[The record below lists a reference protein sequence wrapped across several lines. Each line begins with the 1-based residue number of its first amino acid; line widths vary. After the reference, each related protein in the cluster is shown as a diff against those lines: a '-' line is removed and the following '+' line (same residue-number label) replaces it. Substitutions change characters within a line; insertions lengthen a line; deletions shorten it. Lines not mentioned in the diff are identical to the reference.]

1 MNLKMNNQKI
11 LVCGASSGFG
21 YEIAKRIVVEGGVP
35 ILVARSEEKLKEFK
49 SEYPES
55 DYMVADLFEADG
67 VEKVMEKVGPQN
79 LDGVLINSGGPQ
91 PGSFSSVELS
101 DWDEGY
107 EIVLRWKIDLLRRIL
122 PAFQNQNYGRIVFI
136 ESVSVK
142 QPLNGLILSNV
153 FRIAVKGLMKSIV
166 NEMEGYDI
174 TLNLLAPGYH
184 RTDRLNHLIARQ
196 SEDSDLSQ
204 SEIAE
209 NMAAQTPL
217 RSLGDPASLAQLGA
231 WLLSSQNS
239 YVTGQ
244 SFVIDGGMSRGL

>member
-1 MNLKMNNQKI
+1 MDLKMDNQKI

-21 YEIAKRIVVEGGVP
+21 YEIAKKIVSEGGIP
-35 ILVARSEEKLKEFK
+35 ILVARSEQKLKEFK
-49 SEYPES
+49 SEYPASE
-55 DYMVADLFEADG
+55 YLVADLFEVNG
-67 VEKVMEKVGPQN
+67 VETVMEKVGAEN
-79 LDGVLINSGGPQ
+79 LAGVLINSGGPQ

-101 DWDEGY
+101 DWDRGY
-107 EIVLRWKIDLLRRIL
+107 EVVLRWKIDLLKRLL
-122 PAFQNQNYGRIVFI
+122 PVFQKRNYGRIVFI

-142 QPLNGLILSNV
+142 QPLDGLILSNV

-166 NEMEGYDI
+166 NEMEGYNI

-184 RTDRLNHLIARQ
+184 RTDRLNQLIAKQ
-196 SEDSDLSQ
+196 SEESGLSQ

-209 NMAAQTPL
+209 NMAAKTPL

>member
-1 MNLKMNNQKI
+1 MDNQRF

-21 YEIAKRIVVEGGVP
+21 HEIAKKIVGEGGIP

-49 SEYPES
+49 SEFPES
-55 DYMVADLFEADG
+55 EYIVADLFDANG
-67 VEKVMEKVGPQN
+67 VEEVLEKIGSEN
-79 LDGVLINSGGPQ
+79 LAGVLINSGGPQ
-91 PGSFSSVELS
+91 PGSFSQVDMS
-101 DWDEGY
+101 DWDRGY
-107 EIVLRWKIDLLRRIL
+107 EIVLRWKIDLLQRIL
-122 PAFQNQNYGRIVFI
+122 PVFQKQNYGRIVFI

-142 QPLNGLILSNV
+142 QPLDGLILSNV
-153 FRIAVKGLMKSIV
+153 FRIAVQGLMKSIV

-174 TLNLLAPGYH
+174 TLNLLGPGYH
-184 RTDRLNHLIARQ
+184 RTDRLNRLIAKQ
-196 SEDSDLSQ
+196 SEDSGLSQ

-209 NMAAQTPL
+209 NMAARTPL

-231 WLLSSQNS
+231 WLLSSENS